1 MESLKFSFVEQN
13 MKNLLL
19 PLRQNQNFLRFSQYL
34 SDNPLD
40 LEVFDKTSGDI
51 IPQPDIVSTD
61 LIADKIIIPTLF
73 NTIIATDSKV
83 YLYFSPLRGSIQD
96 TRTPIFE
103 SRYIFN
109 IICPFASYVINGTQ
123 EFRPFRIAN
132 EICKS
137 LDCQDVAGIGQ
148 VYLYDY
154 FLEPISS
161 NYLSMKMFFKIN
173 DIAKDYS

>member
-1 MESLKFSFVEQN
+1 MLSLKFAFIEQN
-13 MKNLLL
+13 MKKMLA
-19 PLRQNQNFLRFSQYL
+19 PLKQNQNLLRFIQYL
-34 SDNPLD
+34 SDFPLD
-40 LEVFDKTSGDI
+40 LEVFDETSGDA

-61 LIADKIIIPTLF
+61 LISDKIIIPTLF
-73 NTIIATDSKV
+73 NTNIVIDSKV
-83 YLYFSPLRGSIQD
+83 YLYFSPLRGNIQD

-103 SRYIFN
+103 SRYIFD

-154 FLEPISS
+154 SLATVNA
-161 NYLSMKMFFKIN
+161 NYLGMRLFFKIN